1 MNNFFSEMFQNKNFI
16 MLSLSIVYI
25 LGLFAFFTDS
35 SILFAGVF
43 TLLIIIMALRL
54 NSLRMPIIYLL
65 LFYFGFFYANYRVK
79 PSDAIFPIAP
89 TNCKISG
96 QISSVPTIKGD
107 GKVKFFFDVDKVGE
121 EEITGKT
128 LVTIKLKNKIKPT
141 SPQDY
146 LIGNHYE
153 IEGNLRQPFTATNPS
168 QFSYDKYLRN
178 FNIYTTFYSE
188 EDLINSVSK
197 PINLKYKVLQYLN
210 IKREDVIKSH
220 SKYVKSP
227 NIEILGGIVFG
238 DDAIAPPDNI
248 KDSFIHSGLLHILAA
263 SGMNVAFISSFLFF
277 FLARLRVPY
286 RTRVICGIVAIIFY
300 ALMTGLGAS
309 VVRAALMLVFV
320 LLGKLIDRDTHSVAL
335 LSFVA
340 LLMLIYN
347 PSYVNDVGFQLSFI
361 VTFGLLVSADAVMK
375 YFNKMPLWLTGTI
388 FVPIIAQAWVIPI
401 QMFYFNTI
409 SLYSVFAN
417 IISMPILTVISC
429 GGFISSVFALL
440 SPISDFVCRVFD
452 FVLNPCLNLLVFI
465 SNTFAS
471 FPHSLHIT
479 THPSIFPIVLYY
491 VILLLCVYLLH
502 YGLKNDKILK
512 SIIALSLVLAFSATI
527 KLPNNNFEV
536 ISFDVGN
543 ADAFLLKTPNNR
555 RFIIDTGKP
564 AYDGGKSQADIIL
577 LKYFK
582 DRGIKEIDGIIITH
596 YDSDHAGGAIDL
608 LNNLKVKTVYVN
620 TLDNKKNL
628 ARKISETINSKP
640 LTTKILPNNNDIICE
655 EIIKGKRFELKI
667 IKANLVDTKYEDS
680 DNENSLMTLATYG
693 KNTMFFTGDA
703 GVNALSK
710 INNLP
715 ENITVFKVGHHGARG
730 VVDKEIMNKLNPVAS
745 LISVGINKYGHPS
758 PITIKHLESSKIV
771 RTDKVNAIQIKFD
784 NNDKYEVSNFN
795 SKTKKFQTRY
805 KGISKI
811 N

>member
-1 MNNFFSEMFQNKNFI
+1 

-35 SILFAGVF
+35 SIQFAGIF
-43 TLLIIIMALRL
+43 TLLIIFMALRL
-54 NSLRMPIIYLL
+54 NSLKMPIIYLL

-79 PSDAIFPIAP
+79 PSDALYPMAP

-107 GKVKFFFDVDKVGE
+107 GKVKFFFDVDKVGNKE
-121 EEITGKT
+121 VSGKT
-128 LVTIKLKNKIKPT
+128 LVTVKLKNRAKPKN
-141 SPQDY
+141 SRDY

-188 EDLINSVSK
+188 EDLVA
-197 PINLKYKVLQYLN
+197 PISCPISFKYKIQQYLN
-210 IKREDVIKSH
+210 VKREDVIKSH
-220 SKYVKSP
+220 LNYVKSP

-238 DDAIAPPDNI
+238 DDAIAPPDSI
-248 KDSFIHSGLLHILAA
+248 KESFIHSGLLHILAA

-277 FLARLRVPY
+277 FLSRLGVPY
-286 RTRVICGIVAIIFY
+286 RPRTICAIVAIIFY

-309 VVRAALMLVFV
+309 VVRAALMLIFV

-347 PSYVNDVGFQLSFI
+347 PSYINDVGFQLSFI

-375 YFNKMPLWLTGTI
+375 YFDKVPLWLTGTI

-429 GGFISSVFALL
+429 GGFASSVFALI
-440 SPISDFVCRVFD
+440 SPISDFVCKVFD
-452 FVLNPCLNLLVFI
+452 FVLNPCLNLLVII
-465 SNTFAS
+465 SNAFAKL
-471 FPHSLHIT
+471 PHSLHIT
-479 THPSIFPIVLYY
+479 THPSIIQILIYY
-491 VILLLCVYLLH
+491 AILLLCVYLLH
-502 YGLKNDKILK
+502 YGFKNKKILK
-512 SIIALSLVLAFSATI
+512 SILVLSLILFLSATI

-543 ADAFLLKTPNNR
+543 ADAFLLKTPNNK
-555 RFIIDTGKP
+555 RFIIDTGKL
-564 AYDGGKSQADIIL
+564 AYDGGRSQADIIM

-582 DRGIKEIDGIIITH
+582 DKGIKEIDGMIITH

-608 LNNLKVKTVYVN
+608 INNLKIKTIYVN
-620 TLDNKKNL
+620 TLDDKKNL
-628 ARKISETINSKP
+628 AKKIGLAIDSKP
-640 LTTKILPNNNDIICE
+640 LIVKVLPNNNDIICE
-655 EIIKGKRFELKI
+655 EIMKGKRFELKI
-667 IKANLVDTKYEDS
+667 IKANLEGTKLEDS

-693 KNTMFFTGDA
+693 NNTMFFTGDA
-703 GVNALSK
+703 GVNALSR

-715 ENITVFKVGHHGARG
+715 QDVTLFKVGHHGARG
-730 VVDKEIMNKLNPVAS
+730 VIDKELFEKLNPKAS

-758 PITIKHLESSKIV
+758 PITIKHLEKSKV
-771 RTDKVNAIQIKFD
+771 LRTDKVNAIQVKFF
-784 NNDKYEVSNFN
+784 NNDKYEISNFN

-805 KGISKI
+805 KGVCKI